1 MFRKNVNFKN
11 LCLAFT
17 AGLVLTSPILAQR
30 GGRSAPPPMP
40 PSTGTA
46 SPDVTQDRTRD
57 RLVTPD
63 RDRLRDRDR
72 IGTPDQDRTRD
83 RDQLHLGSRDRLRTF
98 DRDRDGSID
107 RSEFEQWHISAFNA
121 LDSDGDGG
129 FGLQE
134 FKAMRFGPGPLGN
147 NSRQRQLSEERAQLR
162 KTERFRAMDGNGDG
176 IVTRAE
182 YMKFGEL
189 NYLDADTNDDG
200 KLSYGE
206 LQQFHRGG

>member
-46 SPDVTQDRTRD
+46 SPDVIQDRTRD

-72 IGTPDQDRTRD
+72 IDTPDQDRTRD
-83 RDQLHLGSRDRLRTF
+83 RDQPYLGSRDRLRTF

-107 RSEFEQWHISAFNA
+107 RSEFQQWHISSFDA

-162 KTERFRAMDGNGDG
+162 KTERFRLMDGNGDG